1 MKIQVI
7 VKPSSGKQEIKELE
21 DGNLLVYLKSSATKG
36 KANQEL
42 VKILIKKYLVTQ
54 SLVMIKHG
62 LSSKS
67 KLIQINR

>member
-21 DGNLLVYLKSSATKG
+21 DCNLLVYLKSSATKG

-42 VKILIKKYLVTQ
+42 VKILVKKHLVTQ
-54 SLVMIKHG
+54 FHIMIKHG